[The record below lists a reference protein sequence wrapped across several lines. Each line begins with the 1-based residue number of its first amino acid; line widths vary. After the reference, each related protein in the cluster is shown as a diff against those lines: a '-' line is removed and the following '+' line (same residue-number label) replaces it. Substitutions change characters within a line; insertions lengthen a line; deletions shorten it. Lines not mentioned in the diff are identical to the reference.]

1 MPNGMRTGI
10 SMNKASQWR
19 LELAQRVGAVYTSHT
34 KVSTVIL
41 AGSTARNMSDRH
53 SDIEID
59 IFWHEPPTDDDRRST
74 IANAGGEIVGYWP
87 FEDDEWS
94 EVVTFGGLKAD
105 TSSFLVETMD
115 RYLAEVVDQAK
126 PDIDMQLLI
135 AAVQHSIVLGESDLE
150 LLHAWQD
157 KANTYPD
164 ALVEAMVK
172 DALSE
177 NPRSYARCALAERG
191 DVLYLHDLLVRTAKR
206 LMMALCGLN
215 RIYVGH
221 PNFKW
226 LDALAAEMT
235 IVPPDFAAR
244 LKQVFQ
250 AEPLIAVQEF
260 DQLTHE
266 VFDLAEHHFPQIN
279 LTAARAKFLET
290 GEIFENPVHLS

>member
-1 MPNGMRTGI
+1 
-10 SMNKASQWR
+10 MNKASQWR

-215 RIYVGH
+215 RIYSG
-221 PNFKW
+221 
-226 LDALAAEMT
+226 LRIE
-235 IVPPDFAAR
+235 
-244 LKQVFQ
+244 
-250 AEPLIAVQEF
+250 
-260 DQLTHE
+260 
-266 VFDLAEHHFPQIN
+266 
-279 LTAARAKFLET
+279 
-290 GEIFENPVHLS
+290 